1 MSQTQITVQI
11 SRKRTQEGNKV
22 ARTTEK
28 GVLPGCTWEFI
39 CLEKQFRERKTN
51 IVNLL
56 HVESKK

>member
-11 SRKRTQEGNKV
+11 SRKRIQEGNKV

-28 GVLPGCTWEFI
+28 GVLPGWTWEII
-39 CLEKQFRERKTN
+39 CLVKQVRERKTN